1 MGYQIREVAV
11 LGSNGIM
18 GSLTGGLIAQNGL
31 KVHFIARTKDKAE
44 SGVGRAVEQAR
55 SGVIRHNIECHIYEE
70 LPQILPHVD
79 WIIECTSENFE
90 LKKTMYDEI
99 DRYRRPGSIVSSMTS
114 SLSLDDLAQ
123 GRSEDFQR
131 HFLGV
136 HFFNPPTKLPLCE
149 LSPRSETEQELTEFM
164 AAFLEKKLFRT
175 VVMVRNIP
183 AYAGNRIGFVLFSL
197 ITKLAEKTGIELM
210 DHLLGP
216 YTGRVLS
223 PFRTLDLV
231 GLDTHS
237 AIIESLAEHTN
248 DWMHDV
254 LVLPGYTE
262 KLIAQG
268 HLGDKTPD
276 KGGFYRRDIHRHK
289 SVLDLETFS
298 YVPVRNPEIGF
309 IKQACG
315 LIHTGRYSDAF
326 AAIRNADHPDADI
339 VRTILATYISYSFS
353 CIGIVTQVEEGIR
366 AIDRVMTSGF
376 GWAPPGVLVNL
387 LGGVDEVVQMAV
399 SYDVPVPESLR
410 QYDAG
415 LRFRAGDGKYFL
427 AR

>member
-55 SGVIRHNIECHIYEE
+55 SGMIRHNIECQTYEE
-70 LPQILPHVD
+70 LPQVLPRVD
-79 WIIECTSENFE
+79 WIVECTAENLE
-90 LKKTMYDEI
+90 LKKKVYDLI
-99 DRYRRPGSIVSSMTS
+99 DQYRRPGSIVSSMTS
-114 SLSLDDLAQ
+114 SLSLDDLAR
-123 GRSEDFQR
+123 GRSEDFR
-131 HFLGV
+131 DHFLGV

-149 LSPRSETEQELTEFM
+149 LSPSSETEQELIEFM
-164 AAFLEKKLFRT
+164 AVFLEKKMFRT
-175 VVMVRNIP
+175 VVMVRNFP

-237 AIIESLAEHTN
+237 AIIGSLAEHTN

-254 LVLPGYTE
+254 LVLPEYIK
-262 KLIAQG
+262 KLIVQG

-289 SVLDLETFS
+289 SVLDIDSFS
-298 YVPVRNPEIGF
+298 YIPVSNPVIGF
-309 IKQACG
+309 INRARD
-315 LIHTGRYSDAF
+315 LIHIGRYADAF
-326 AAIRNADHPDADI
+326 ACIRDANHPDADI
-339 VRTILATYISYSFS
+339 VRKVLATYISYSFY
-353 CIGIVTQVEEGIR
+353 CIGIVTRIEEGIH

-376 GWAPPGVLVNL
+376 GWAPPGALVNL

-399 SYDVPVPESLR
+399 SYDVPIPESLR

-415 LRFRAGDGKYFL
+415 QRFRSGDGKYFL